1 MLEVWTSK
9 LRGTTELPNALTDG
23 IGDLGNIRNDTCER
37 AI

>member
-9 LRGTTELPNALTDG
+9 YRSTAELPDALTDG
-23 IGDLGNIRNDTCER
+23 IGNLGDIRNDTCER